1 MKKNIT
7 LGKNIHFPVLLN
19 EVENLCSNIQ
29 KGEFLDC
36 TFGGGGYSLQLLKKT
51 NSKIDAVD
59 RDKNIKY
66 IADEIKKEF
75 PDRFT
80 FFNQKF
86 SQIGKT
92 FKDKKFD
99 VIIFDLGLSSYQLK
113 DLSRGF
119 SFKSKDK
126 LNMNMGLN
134 DLDLIEVINSINKK
148 NLKLIIKFFGEE
160 KEAGIIAKNIVK
172 SRTTDKILNTRDL
185 VEIIKKSKKRNFK
198 NKIDVCT
205 KTFQALRMFIN
216 QEVSELMIGLVE
228 ATKLLKIGGKILVVS
243 FHSIEDKI
251 VKHFFK
257 NFSLDKPNTSRYLP
271 RINKK
276 NNILFEKFNKIIKPS
291 KKEINT
297 NPPSRSA
304 KLRYAVRYKSNF
316 EFPNEFFESFKK
328 YTNLE
333 KVYAKK

>member
-7 LGKNIHFPVLLN
+7 LEKNVHFPVLLN

-29 KGEFLDC
+29 KGELLDC
-36 TFGGGGYSLQLLKKT
+36 TFGGGGYSLHLLKKT

-59 RDKNIKY
+59 RDQNIEY
-66 IADEIKKEF
+66 IANEIKKKF
-75 PDRFT
+75 PKRFR

-86 SQIGKT
+86 SQIGET
-92 FKDKKFD
+92 FKNKKFD

-126 LNMNMGLN
+126 LSMNMGLN
-134 DLDLIEVINSINKK
+134 DLNLIEVINTINEK
-148 NLKLIIKFFGEE
+148 NLKLILKVFGEE
-160 KEAGIIAKNIVK
+160 KEAGVIARNIIKRRAI
-172 SRTTDKILNTRDL
+172 DKILNTRDL
-185 VEIIKKSKKRNFK
+185 VEVIKKSKKKNFN

-205 KTFQALRMFIN
+205 KTFQALRILIN
-216 QEVSELMIGLVE
+216 QEVSELLIGLVE
-228 ATKLLKIGGKILVVS
+228 ATKLLKTGGKILVIS

-251 VKHFFK
+251 VKYFFK
-257 NFSLDKPNTSRYLP
+257 NFSFDKPNSSRYLP
-271 RINKK
+271 RNNKK
-276 NNILFEKFNKIIKPS
+276 NNILFEKFNKVIKPS
-291 KKEINT
+291 QKEISL

-304 KLRYAVRYKSNF
+304 KLRYAIRCKNNF
-316 EFPNEFFESFKK
+316 EFPNDFFESFEK

-333 KVYAKK
+333 DVYAKK

>member
-1 MKKNIT
+1 
-7 LGKNIHFPVLLN
+7 
-19 EVENLCSNIQ
+19 
-29 KGEFLDC
+29 
-36 TFGGGGYSLQLLKKT
+36 
-51 NSKIDAVD
+51 
-59 RDKNIKY
+59 
-66 IADEIKKEF
+66 
-75 PDRFT
+75 
-80 FFNQKF
+80 
-86 SQIGKT
+86 
-92 FKDKKFD
+92 
-99 VIIFDLGLSSYQLK
+99 
-113 DLSRGF
+113 
-119 SFKSKDK
+119 
-126 LNMNMGLN
+126 MNMGLN
-134 DLDLIEVINSINKK
+134 DLDLIEVINSINEK

-185 VEIIKKSKKRNFK
+185 VEIIKKSKKRNFN

-251 VKHFFK
+251 VKYFFK

-271 RINKK
+271 RNNKN

-291 KKEINT
+291 QKEINI

-304 KLRYAVRYKSNF
+304 KLRYAIRCKNNF

>member
-7 LGKNIHFPVLLN
+7 LEKNIHFPVLLY
-19 EVENLCSNIQ
+19 EIENLCSNIQ
-29 KGEFLDC
+29 RGEFLDC
-36 TFGGGGYSLQLLKKT
+36 TFGGGGYTLHLLKKT
-51 NSKIDAVD
+51 NSKIDAID
-59 RDKNIKY
+59 RDKKIKY
-66 IADEIKKEF
+66 IAEEIKRKF
-75 PDRFT
+75 PERFR

-86 SQIGKT
+86 SKIGKT

-99 VIIFDLGLSSYQLK
+99 VIIFDLGLSSHQLK

-134 DLDLIEVINSINKK
+134 DLDLIEVINSINEK